1 MKDALLEFFRRKK
14 RLLGAIVALFILT
27 LILFVAVDSYQK
39 PEIAEAQQKWSELRK
54 RASVGRFRDA
64 SAIYKKNEADL
75 EKLKER
81 IPSKRMFPQL
91 LGEILEQAASNGVS
105 TGKITYKP
113 LAIEEEKLLAYELSM
128 GVSGGYAS
136 VKSFLTDLL
145 KKRELI
151 VVDNVSWINS
161 DAFEEN
167 VTMDLRMTIYLKG
180 DS

>member
-1 MKDALLEFFRRKK
+1 MKNALLEFFHRKK
-14 RLLGAIVALFILT
+14 RLLSAVAFLFVLT
-27 LILFVAVDSYQK
+27 LILFVAVGRYQK
-39 PEIAEAQQKWSELRK
+39 PEIAEAQQRWSELRD
-54 RASVGRFRDA
+54 RATLGGSRDA
-64 SAIYKKNEADL
+64 SAIYKKNETDL

-91 LGEILEQAASNGVS
+91 LGDILEQAASNGVV

-113 LAIEEEKLLAYELSM
+113 RAIEEEKLLAYELSM
-128 GVSGGYAS
+128 EVSGRYVS

-151 VVDNVSWINS
+151 VVDDVSWINS
-161 DAFEEN
+161 DAFEES
-167 VTMDLRMTIYLKG
+167 VTMDLRITIYLKG